1 MMSSPINQREFEAKE
16 NSRQTPPMK
25 LERSPAP
32 EQRLPAAPL
41 SRTPPTSMSLF
52 PSSMYS
58 LQPLPQ
64 HPVSQAQ
71 NPSPYANKPEKMFRG
86 RLDLPPEENA
96 DLEELEKFAKMF
108 KQKRIKLGYT
118 QGDVGLA
125 LGKLYGNDF
134 SQTTISRFEALNLS
148 FNNMCKLKP
157 LLQKWLADADGT
169 STISVP
175 NFNCHD
181 LLGKRRK
188 KRTSIENNIRYSLE
202 KAFLQNPKPTSEE
215 VRKISDTLY
224 LEKEVV
230 RVWFCNR

>member
-71 NPSPYANKPEKMFRG
+71 NQSPYANSPTPRPEA
-86 RLDLPPEENA
+86 LDHSPEYSPAFLNEEENENGNPSSPRPA
-96 DLEELEKFAKMF
+96 
-108 KQKRIKLGYT
+108 YS
-118 QGDVGLA
+118 VGFPK
-125 LGKLYGNDF
+125 GSTSSNC
-134 SQTTISRFEALNLS
+134 
-148 FNNMCKLKP
+148 NM
-157 LLQKWLADADGT
+157 
-169 STISVP
+169 S
-175 NFNCHD
+175 
-181 LLGKRRK
+181 
-188 KRTSIENNIRYSLE
+188 
-202 KAFLQNPKPTSEE
+202 
-215 VRKISDTLY
+215 
-224 LEKEVV
+224 
-230 RVWFCNR
+230 